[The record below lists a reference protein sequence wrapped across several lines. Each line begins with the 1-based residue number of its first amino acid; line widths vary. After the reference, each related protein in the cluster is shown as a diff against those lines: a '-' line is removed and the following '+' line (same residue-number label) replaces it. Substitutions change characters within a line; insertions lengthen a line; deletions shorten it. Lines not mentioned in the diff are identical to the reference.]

1 MLSHGIKKLQ
11 YEFHAGARV
20 MMNDK
25 CAPILKECEV
35 KIKKQ
40 QEEKERRKLQKEQ
53 KRKEKEEQQRKK
65 KIMATEKK
73 LY

>member
-20 MMNDK
+20 MVSDK

-40 QEEKERRKLQKEQ
+40 QEEKERRKLLKEQ
-53 KRKEKEEQQRKK
+53 KRKNNKGRRLWLQKRNFINLQ
-65 KIMATEKK
+65 
-73 LY
+73 

>member
-20 MMNDK
+20 MVSDN

-53 KRKEKEEQQRKK
+53 KRKNNKGRRRLWLQKRGFINLQ
-65 KIMATEKK
+65 
-73 LY
+73 